1 MYILIKRVSVPSLE
15 IFEFIKKLF
24 SLWNLIY
31 LCRVLVGYIIAL
43 YVKEMYLNA
52 YAGGFIYTMLWATTS
67 EDAWILKI
75 CMYKIAY
82 GHENKLAIPS
92 FVVRTSC
99 RFLFLM
105 LIKPQDYLTHKRIS
119 DVGYNFPLT
128 FTFLSQQKKGFPT
141 V

>member
-31 LCRVLVGYIIAL
+31 LCRVLVGYIIGL
-43 YVKEMYLNA
+43 YVKEKYLNG
-52 YAGGFIYTMLWATTS
+52 YAGGFIYTTLWATTS
-67 EDAWILKI
+67 EDAWILKNW
-75 CMYKIAY
+75 MYNVAY
-82 GHENKLAIPS
+82 GHENKLSIPS
-92 FVVRTSC
+92 FVVKIPC

-105 LIKPQDYLTHKRIS
+105 LIKPQDYLTHQTL
-119 DVGYNFPLT
+119 GYNFPLT
-128 FTFLSQQKKGFPT
+128 FTFLSQRKRGFPT